1 MSNTTTVTIRLDSK
15 IKDKLDSL
23 AEATQRSKS
32 FLAAQAV
39 TDYVNRE
46 AAILEGIEAGLED
59 MRAGRVIPH
68 DQAIDRVEAI
78 IEEEKVK
85 KRAGRSS

>member
-1 MSNTTTVTIRLDSK
+1 MSSATITIRLDSK

-39 TDYVNRE
+39 AAYVNRE
-46 AAILEGIEAGLED
+46 AAILEGVEAGLED
-59 MRAGRVIPH
+59 MRTGRVIPH
-68 DQAIDRVEAI
+68 EEAMDRIEAI
-78 IEEEKVK
+78 IEQEKIK